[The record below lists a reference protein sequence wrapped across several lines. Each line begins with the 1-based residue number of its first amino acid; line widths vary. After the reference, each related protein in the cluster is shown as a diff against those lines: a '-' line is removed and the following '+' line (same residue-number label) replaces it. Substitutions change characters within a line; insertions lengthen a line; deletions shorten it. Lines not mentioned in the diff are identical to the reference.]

1 MILLD
6 SYFTM
11 IRERIK
17 RILEEERDNLQ
28 QASEAITEAIIN
40 DKLIHVFGTGH
51 SMLIAEE
58 LFLRAG
64 GLVPVNAILDKN
76 LSIQSGI
83 ASTMNE
89 RTHGLAKKLIRKY
102 GVSRGDVLIVI
113 SVSGINA
120 APVEAA
126 MEGKKLRAKTIAITS
141 IEASKVLKPRNE
153 YGKRLYEVA
162 DIVIDMKVPPGDAVI
177 KVNDF
182 EQKVAPISTILGA
195 FIANSLVILTCSKLL
210 ERGIKPP
217 VWLSGNLPDS
227 DRINMRYVDKY
238 LGKIAHLGVE
248 SLIQSM
254 KSVEKAE
261 ETKPIEF
268 KSIVIYGDIIT
279 PFNKLVDGAVL
290 IRNGKIIDIGYKEDI
305 KPRDAKIL
313 DFSGHYIVPGFIDIH
328 VHGCEGSN
336 AFDGTIESLRDM
348 AIKLAK
354 HGVTSFLPTAATL
367 PEEQLIKIASN
378 VASLMKENYAG
389 AEILGLNIEGPF
401 VSPEKKGA
409 MIIGFMR
416 KPNIEEVEAIY
427 KASEG
432 KLRIMTIAPEL
443 ENGIEVIKWLSSHSV
458 IPSLGHTNATY
469 DIAIKAFDSGAM
481 LASHLFNAM
490 RPIHHRDP
498 GVIVAALDREDVYV
512 ELIADGIHVDPSVID
527 LVIRSKG
534 FEKVIIV
541 SDATPLAGLP
551 DGEYTFPGFPKI
563 TIKNRKAYLPDG
575 TLAGSTLTLDNALR
589 NLLRW
594 GIPLEKALMMLST
607 NQARLLGLRK
617 GLIKPGYDS
626 DISILNKK
634 FEVVATLIGDKF
646 IDLRKTN

>member
-1 MILLD
+1 MNLLD
-6 SYFTM
+6 TYFSIIKEG
-11 IRERIK
+11 IR
-17 RILEEERDNLQ
+17 RILDEEFDNLHR
-28 QASEAITEAIIN
+28 ASEMMADAIIK

-64 GLVPVNAILDKN
+64 GLVPVNAILDKRF
-76 LSIQSGI
+76 SIMSGI

-89 RTHGLAKKLIRKY
+89 RTPGIASKIIRKY
-102 GVSRGDVLIVI
+102 GVSKDDVLIVI
-113 SVSGINA
+113 SVSGINS
-120 APVEAA
+120 APVEACI
-126 MEGKKLRAKTIAITS
+126 EGEKLGAKTIAITS
-141 IEASKVLKPRNE
+141 VEASRVLEPRNPFN
-153 YGKRLYEVA
+153 KRLFEVA
-162 DIVIDMKVPPGDAVI
+162 DIVIDMKVPAGDAVI
-177 KVNDF
+177 RF
-182 EQKVAPISTILGA
+182 EELKQKVAPVSTILGA
-195 FIANSLVILTCSKLL
+195 FIANSLVILTCEKLI
-210 ERGIKPP
+210 ERGTTPP

-227 DRINMRYVDKY
+227 DKVNMQYVNKY

-248 SLIQSM
+248 SLIQSI
-254 KSVEKAE
+254 KTIEKKE
-261 ETKPIEF
+261 ETKPKEL
-268 KSIVIYGDIIT
+268 KSIIIYGDIIT
-279 PFNKLVDGAVL
+279 PFNRIADGAILV
-290 IRNGKIIDIGYKEDI
+290 RNGKIIDVGF
-305 KPRDAKIL
+305 RDEVKSDNAEIL
-313 DFSGHYIVPGFIDIH
+313 DFRENYIVPGFIDIH

-336 AFDGTIESLRDM
+336 AFDGSIESLRNM

-378 VASLMKENYAG
+378 VAKLMKMNYDG
-389 AEILGLNIEGPF
+389 AEIIGLNIEGPF

-416 KPNIEEVEAIY
+416 KPSIEEVDAIY
-427 KASEG
+427 RASEG

-443 ENGIEVIKWLSSHSV
+443 EGALDMIKWLSSHSV

-469 DIAIKAFDSGAM
+469 DIAIKAFDSGAA

-490 RPIHHRDP
+490 RQIHHRDP
-498 GVIVAALDREDVYV
+498 GIVVAALDRDEVYV
-512 ELIADGIHVDPSVID
+512 EIIADGIHVDPSVID

-541 SDATPLAGLP
+541 SDATPLAGLL
-551 DGEYTFPGFPKI
+551 DGEYNFPGFPKI

-589 NLLRW
+589 NLVKW

-617 GLIKPGYDS
+617 GIIKPGYDS
-626 DISILNKK
+626 DLVILNKN
-634 FEVVATLIGDKF
+634 FEILATLIGEKF
-646 IDLRKTN
+646 IDLRKNI